1 MEKSSLLRFYCLE
14 KAKFKHLLRIM
25 RVSLFLLFLCLH
37 NIFADNVHSQGLKMA
52 IDKNDV
58 VLESVLNEI
67 ENRTDFLFI
76 YSRASVNVG
85 QKISVKTEGN
95 SIKELLDKVFERT
108 GITYKVVGTHII
120 LSSKEEAEVAGVQQA
135 KIRITGKVKDEA
147 NEPVP
152 GASVQVKGATT
163 GTITDGNGAYSI
175 AVPDKNAILV
185 YSFLGYAEVEK
196 SVGNHTVIDVTLK
209 EDSRLIDEVIVVGYG
224 STSKRKMVSSISSIP
239 MEDIEA
245 LPASSIVENLGGRTP
260 GIIVSGNGGGPNNY
274 SSISIRGGKTPIV
287 VIDGV
292 VSDYA
297 NFQNINPSDIENL
310 RVLKDASA
318 AAIYGSRAGNGILL
332 VTTKRGAQK
341 PLSIQYDFTYSM
353 SQPTVLPKK
362 NNSFERASYINEGYK
377 NDNLAAVY
385 SPEILEKYRTGSD
398 PYNYPDVDWQAL
410 CLDNFA
416 PESRHNLSLNGGDQ
430 RNNYYASLSYY
441 DQGSLYVF
449 DTNEMKRYNIRLNM
463 TNTFEKIGLKTTTGL
478 SGNFYDYNA
487 PWADYYLIWG
497 HIQNK
502 GPWDLAYN
510 DKGGYYSVSDHPLVE
525 MDPRSGY
532 NKQSR
537 KNMSGMFKAEWSVP
551 SVSGLKLTSL
561 SNYEYN
567 AYKRKAWRDLAP
579 QYGLGTTVPAV
590 KNPPRLEEEFLQG
603 NSFTQQFLVDYERKI
618 NDFTVSAL
626 IGYEFTKSANSNLKA
641 TRENY
646 QLNVDQIIAGPTANM
661 TNDGREYE
669 YGRAGYVGRLKLD
682 YKAKYLLD
690 ASFRR
695 DGSDWFPKNKRWGTF
710 YAFSGGWVVSDEK
723 FMKEL
728 KNRNILNVLKLRGS
742 YGVVGLDGSLTEGLD
757 DNDPFK
763 LKRFSYVPGYNLDER
778 AYVMNNAYVQGFH
791 EGELVSSDITWYT
804 TSSLDLGFDFESL
817 GNRLSGGFDYFYT
830 RTTGYL
836 TSPSNVGYTD
846 PLGIAL
852 PRIKSDGAERKQ
864 GFEVYMGYKDQIGD
878 FSYGVNV
885 NFTYYNKLWENN
897 PTENEDKLKNPR
909 KRNTH
914 VFPYN
919 REGYK
924 AIGYYTSEEDIAN
937 SPRPLNSVNL
947 RPGDIKYQDIDGNGI
962 IDDADKV
969 RIGYSGEPQSTY
981 GINVDLGYKGAFLSA
996 LFQGS
1001 GKRHFYQGDG
1011 LQARND
1017 IIYPFQTDYWTPE
1030 NTNSKYP
1037 RLASSPSFNGNNNY
1051 LESDFWLIDAS
1062 YFRLKSLQ
1070 VGYDFKYKLLKNV
1083 NFLSTAKITLSGTNL
1098 FTISNAMDYFYDPES
1113 GGQGNNYNYPYQ
1125 RVYSVTLNLGF

>member
-1 MEKSSLLRFYCLE
+1 MENNSLLRPYCLE

-37 NIFADNVHSQGLKMA
+37 CVFADNAHSQDVKMVINKRNVA
-52 IDKNDV
+52 
-58 VLESVLNEI
+58 LESVLNEI
-67 ENRTDFLFI
+67 ENQTDFLFI
-76 YSRASVNVG
+76 YSKTNVNVS
-85 QKISVKTEGN
+85 QKISVKTEGL
-95 SIKELLDKVFERT
+95 SIKELLDHVFEST
-108 GITYKVVGTHII
+108 DIAYKMVGTHII
-120 LSSKEEAEVAGVQQA
+120 LSSKKEVDSANVHQEE
-135 KIRITGKVKDEA
+135 IRITGKVTDEN
-147 NEPVP
+147 NEPMAGV
-152 GASVQVKGATT
+152 SIQVKGLTT
-163 GTITDGNGAYSI
+163 GTITDGDGFYSI
-175 AVPDKNAILV
+175 TVFNKNAVLV
-185 YSFLGYAEVEK
+185 YSYLGYTTEEK
-196 SVGNHTVIDVTLK
+196 MIGNRNVIDVTMI
-209 EDSRLIDEVIVVGYG
+209 EDSRLIEEVIVVGYG
-224 STSKRKMVSSISSIP
+224 STSKRKMVSSISSVP
-239 MEDIEA
+239 MKDIET
-245 LPASSIVENLGGRTP
+245 LPASSVVENLGGRTP

-310 RVLKDASA
+310 SILKDASA

-332 VTTKRGAQK
+332 VTTKKGSQK
-341 PLSIQYDFTYSM
+341 PLSIQYDFTYSL

-362 NNSFERASYINEGYK
+362 INSFERASYINEGYR
-377 NDNLAAVY
+377 NDNLEPIY
-385 SPEILEKYRTGSD
+385 PSDILEKYRTGSD
-398 PYNYPDVDWQAL
+398 PYNYPNVDWQSL
-410 CLDNFA
+410 CLNNFA

-430 RNNYYASLSYY
+430 RNSYYASLSYY

-478 SGNFYDYNA
+478 SGNFYDHNA
-487 PWADYYLIWG
+487 PWYDYYSIWG

-502 GPWDLAYN
+502 MPWDLAYN
-510 DKGGYYSVSDHPLVE
+510 DKGMYYSVTDHPLAE

-532 NKQSR
+532 NNQGW

-551 SVSGLKLTSL
+551 YVSGLKLTSL

-579 QYGLGTTVPAV
+579 QAALGTTTPAV

-603 NSFTQQFLVDYERKI
+603 HSFTQQFLVDYERKI
-618 NDFTVSAL
+618 NDFTIGAL
-626 IGYEFTKSANSNLKA
+626 VGYEFTKSANSNLKA

-646 QLNVDQIIAGPTANM
+646 QLDVDQIIAGPTANM
-661 TNDGREYE
+661 TNDAREYE

-682 YKAKYLLD
+682 YKAKYLLE

-695 DGSDWFPKNKRWGTF
+695 DGSDWFPKDKRWGTF
-710 YAFSGGWVVSDEK
+710 YAFSAGWVASDEK
-723 FMKEL
+723 FMEDL
-728 KNRNILNVLKLRGS
+728 KSKNILNTLKFRGS
-742 YGVVGLDGSLTEGLD
+742 YGVVGLDGSLTEGLGD
-757 DNDPFK
+757 DDPLK
-763 LKRFSYVPGYNLDER
+763 LKRFSYVPGYTLDER
-778 AYVMNNAYVQGFH
+778 AYVINDAYVQGFH
-791 EGELVSSDITWYT
+791 EGELISPDITWYT

-817 GNRLSGGFDYFYT
+817 AHRLSGGFDYFYT

-846 PLGIAL
+846 PLGVAL
-852 PRIKSDGAERKQ
+852 PRVKSDGAERKQ
-864 GFEVYMGYKDQIGD
+864 GFEVYMGYKDNIGD
-878 FSYGVNV
+878 FTYGVNV

-947 RPGDIKYQDIDGNGI
+947 RPGDIKYADIDGNGI

-969 RIGYSGEPQSTY
+969 RIGYSGDPQSTY
-981 GINVDLGYKGAFLSA
+981 GINIDLGYKGAFLSA

-1011 LQARND
+1011 LRAQFGV
-1017 IIYPFQTDYWTPE
+1017 IYPFQTDYWTPE
-1030 NTNSKYP
+1030 NTQSKYP
-1037 RLASSPSFNGNNNY
+1037 RLASSSSYNGNNNY

-1113 GGQGNNYNYPYQ
+1113 GGGGNNYNYPYQ
-1125 RVYSVTLNLGF
+1125 RVYSITLNLGF